1 MKLDW
6 KTESRYMELVREIL
20 NSNRLNQSKARV
32 TIQVSDKIDFK
43 TKNRLWKVG
52 GYFIMIKGQFIR
64 EV

>member
-1 MKLDW
+1 MRLDW

-43 TKNRLWKVG
+43 TKNRLWKEG
-52 GYFIMIKGQFIR
+52 GYSIMIKGQFIR